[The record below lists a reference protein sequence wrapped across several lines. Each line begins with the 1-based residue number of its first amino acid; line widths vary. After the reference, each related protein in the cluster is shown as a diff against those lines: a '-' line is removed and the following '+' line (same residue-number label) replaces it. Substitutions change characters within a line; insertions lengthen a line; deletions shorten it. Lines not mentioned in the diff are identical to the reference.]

1 MIFCLL
7 KGIHPHLS
15 ISIFKGMMDQE
26 EDICVHDINGNRF
39 SNSLDIDLDFI
50 LVSPAFSKIISMIFS
65 IINYLKKIA

>member
-39 SNSLDIDLDFI
+39 SNSLDIDLE
-50 LVSPAFSKIISMIFS
+50 KIISMIFS